1 MREVIRDNLRL
12 VHILEAC
19 ERIDSYYPSG
29 EIPLLDD
36 KSIQF
41 FGLVKNLEII
51 GEAAYMLTPQ
61 FKNSRPQTD
70 WQPIIAMRHLMVHGY
85 YHISSRIVKEIIE
98 KDIPELRS
106 QVERYLKDLNH
117 KEAGVNS

>member
-85 YHISSRIVKEIIE
+85 YLIESNIVISTLREDT
-98 KDIPELRS
+98 DILRQYITKFLS
-106 QVERYLKDLNH
+106 EDI
-117 KEAGVNS
+117 